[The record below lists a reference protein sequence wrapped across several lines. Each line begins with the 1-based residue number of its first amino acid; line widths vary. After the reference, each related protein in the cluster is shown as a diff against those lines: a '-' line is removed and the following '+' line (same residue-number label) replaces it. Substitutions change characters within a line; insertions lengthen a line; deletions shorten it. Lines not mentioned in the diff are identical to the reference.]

1 MKRVKTERKTSRKL
15 KDMPR
20 RPSLFW
26 DVDPNTVDPK
36 KHARYIIERVLDFGT
51 DKEAR
56 WLWDTYSK
64 SLVRDVVKNSRV
76 LHGPTRALWQALTAT
91 EK

>member
-1 MKRVKTERKTSRKL
+1 MRQKKALV

-26 DVDPNTVDPK
+26 DVDPKTVDPK
-36 KHARYIIERVLDFGT
+36 RHARYIIERIMDFGT

-56 WLWDTYSK
+56 WMWNAYSK
-64 SLVRDVVKNSRV
+64 SLMHDVVQKSRV
-76 LHGPTRALWQALTAT
+76 LHPPTKALWQALTARD
-91 EK
+91 K

>member
-1 MKRVKTERKTSRKL
+1 MKGVKTERKTSRKL

-26 DVDPNTVDPK
+26 DVDPNTVNPK

-51 DKEAR
+51 DKETR

-76 LHGPTRALWQALTAT
+76 LHGPTRALWQALTT
-91 EK
+91 ISK